1 MCLIVHEGK
10 VDVSANAGGGG
21 GGERSAGGREGMSEV
36 GREITHTNVQ

>member
-1 MCLIVHEGK
+1 M
-10 VDVSANAGGGG
+10 SAQTPEEGG